1 MTGQILLG
9 ERATGQLRA
18 TPAFWAK
25 PLLAS
30 ARAAAFCTAISCLAA
45 VSPVQARGTIQFVD
59 VTSSRGSPYRVTGVT
74 SVNNFRIG
82 VATPTNLLP
91 EASTP
96 ARSRYAYAAPA
107 TTPSR
112 ARPATGYAAA
122 KASRLAV
129 SGADE
134 VLPGYLQCVPYA
146 RQASGI
152 QLFGDAR
159 SWWGQAA
166 GRYSRGDVPRV
177 GAVMAFRPH
186 GKMVLGHVA
195 MVSRVVDSRRV
206 LLRHANWSP
215 INGRRGQV
223 ERDVMAVDVSPA
235 GDWSEVRV
243 WFDPIQGL
251 GSTHWPVSGFIYPRK
266 PVAVPMHGLASSRWT
281 MDPIGAIIAA
291 FSRR

>member
-9 ERATGQLRA
+9 ARVTEPLRVK
-18 TPAFWAK
+18 PAFWA
-25 PLLAS
+25 S
-30 ARAAAFCTAISCLAA
+30 ALRAASFCTAISCLAA
-45 VSPVQARGTIQFVD
+45 LTPAPALARGTIQFVD
-59 VTSSRGSPYRVTGVT
+59 VTSSHSSAYRVTGVT
-74 SVNNFRIG
+74 SVNNYRIG
-82 VATPTNLLP
+82 VSTPANLLP

-96 ARSRYAYAAPA
+96 SRATRYGYAAPTRRKA
-107 TTPSR
+107 AS
-112 ARPATGYAAA
+112 TGYAAS
-122 KASRLAV
+122 KAPRLAV
-129 SGADE
+129 SAADE

-159 SWWGQAA
+159 TWWSQAA
-166 GRYSRGDVPRV
+166 GRYSRGNTPRV

-215 INGRRGQV
+215 INGKRGQV

-235 GDWSEVRV
+235 GDWSQVRV

-251 GSTHWPVSGFIYPRK
+251 GSTHWPVSGFIYPRG
-266 PVAVPMHGLASSRWT
+266 PAVPVHGLAASRWT
-281 MDPIGAIIAA
+281 SDPIGAIIAA

>member
-1 MTGQILLG
+1 M
-9 ERATGQLRA
+9 
-18 TPAFWAK
+18 
-25 PLLAS
+25 
-30 ARAAAFCTAISCLAA
+30 
-45 VSPVQARGTIQFVD
+45 D
-59 VTSSRGSPYRVTGVT
+59 VTSSRSAAYRVTGVT
-74 SVNNFRIG
+74 SVNNYRIG
-82 VATPTNLLP
+82 VSSPTNLLP

-96 ARSRYAYAAPA
+96 ARTTRYGYAAPTRRKAAPAYAASHLKQPGA
-107 TTPSR
+107 P
-112 ARPATGYAAA
+112 
-122 KASRLAV
+122 RLAV
-129 SGADE
+129 SAADE

-159 SWWGQAA
+159 TWWGQAA
-166 GRYSRGDVPRV
+166 GRYSRGNTPRV

-235 GDWSEVRV
+235 GDWSAVRV

-251 GSTHWPVSGFIYPRK
+251 GSTHWPVSGFIYPRGATV
-266 PVAVPMHGLASSRWT
+266 PVHGLAASRWT
-281 MDPIGAIIAA
+281 SDPIGAIIAA

>member
-1 MTGQILLG
+1 MSWL
-9 ERATGQLRA
+9 ATVA
-18 TPAFWAK
+18 
-25 PLLAS
+25 
-30 ARAAAFCTAISCLAA
+30 
-45 VSPVQARGTIQFVD
+45 PVQARGTIQFVD

-112 ARPATGYAAA
+112 AKPATGYAAA

-159 SWWGQAA
+159 TWWGQAA
-166 GRYSRGDVPRV
+166 GRYSRGNSPRV

-266 PVAVPMHGLASSRWT
+266 PVAPVHGLAASRWT
-281 MDPIGAIIAA
+281 SDPIGAIIAA